1 MKRVIINLM
10 ETQKDIDNLTHLTK
24 VMSCFPKYSEVF
36 NLFNEKY
43 YLKTLS
49 NKDSFGDGY
58 TSIFLIEIKNDKLYV
73 DNEEY
78 DILFERAIMCSNL
91 GIINLLSKKERKIFI
106 GINSLL
112 YNLLNEK
119 EIRTAKKVYKVN
131 LNNNKMKQIYNPNK
145 VEIKH
150 YKYEHKENQGHIYN
164 KSDKQWRV
172 RGHYRNIKGTLYW
185 VNEYEKSF
193 ISNI

>member
-1 MKRVIINLM
+1 
-10 ETQKDIDNLTHLTK
+10 
-24 VMSCFPKYSEVF
+24 
-36 NLFNEKY
+36 
-43 YLKTLS
+43 
-49 NKDSFGDGY
+49 
-58 TSIFLIEIKNDKLYV
+58 
-73 DNEEY
+73 
-78 DILFERAIMCSNL
+78 
-91 GIINLLSKKERKIFI
+91 
-106 GINSLL
+106 
-112 YNLLNEK
+112 
-119 EIRTAKKVYKVN
+119 
-131 LNNNKMKQIYNPNK
+131 MKQIYNPNK